1 MEKKKLYSCYCLFDV
16 CCLGKVKNESF
27 QELGARVIKHM
38 SVSSKRLLGKGLCK
52 CGLCKPVR
60 FHAGST
66 WLLSTVLPETD
77 YEIMY
82 VVCREHLERQI
93 DQLTLDIC
101 QQMRANEVCE
111 AKEVLKHKY
120 HGYYPSCFNFYQE
133 DLIIIRDICK
143 NCKIFFAALPEFNF
157 KKL

>member
-1 MEKKKLYSCYCLFDV
+1 MR
-16 CCLGKVKNESF
+16 ESY
-27 QELGARVIKHM
+27 
-38 SVSSKRLLGKGLCK
+38 KRLLGKGFCK

-82 VVCREHLERQI
+82 VVCREHIERQI
-93 DQLTLDIC
+93 DQLTLGIC

-111 AKEVLKHKY
+111 AKEELKLKY
-120 HGYYPSCFNFYQE
+120 HGYYPSCFYFYQG
-133 DLIIIRDICK
+133 DLISIRDICK
-143 NCKIFFAALPEFNF
+143 NCKIFLGALPEFNF
-157 KKL
+157 KKVVIAGGKDVYK